1 MDRLVQDLRFAWR
14 SLWKDRTFTL
24 TTVATL
30 ALCLAANVAI
40 FAIVDNV
47 LLKPLPFPEPER
59 LVKIANAYPGA
70 GVMEAS
76 NGVPDYLDR
85 VRDMTVLDALANYR
99 QSGVTVS
106 GRGTEAER
114 LQTLLATPSFLRV
127 LRVEAY
133 RGRVFTD
140 ADGEVGQSLKVMLTY
155 GAWQRMFGGRDEAIG
170 QQLRINGEMYDRG
183 GGAHARVPV
192 H

>member
-1 MDRLVQDLRFAWR
+1 MDRLVQNLRFAWR

-59 LVKIANAYPGA
+59 LVETANAYPGA

-76 NGVPDYLDR
+76 NGVPNSI
-85 VRDMTVLDALANYR
+85 VC
-99 QSGVTVS
+99 
-106 GRGTEAER
+106 
-114 LQTLLATPSFLRV
+114 AT
-127 LRVEAY
+127 
-133 RGRVFTD
+133 
-140 ADGEVGQSLKVMLTY
+140 
-155 GAWQRMFGGRDEAIG
+155 
-170 QQLRINGEMYDRG
+170 
-183 GGAHARVPV
+183 
-192 H
+192 